1 MGNRT
6 YNIAIFSYS
15 TNAYST
21 SKKAEEMINILK
33 QHLLKIVEDIDTGNS
48 NIDEKDLIE
57 ICDKLKE
64 VSRKDIRMSKYKA
77 YTYLNVSRATFDNYV
92 AEGLIPKG
100 IKEAGYKEL
109 SWYKKDLDNF
119 IKQRKSCKK

>member
-1 MGNRT
+1 MGTRT
-6 YNIAIFSYS
+6 YIIAIHSDS
-15 TNAYST
+15 INDSST
-21 SKKAEEMINILK
+21 SKKLEKMINILK
-33 QHLLKIVEDIDTGNS
+33 QHLLKIVEDIDAGNS
-48 NIDEKDLIE
+48 NINEEDILQ
-57 ICDKLKE
+57 ICDKIKE
-64 VSRKDIRMSKYKA
+64 VSRKDVRMSKYKA

-92 AEGLIPKG
+92 AEGLLPKG